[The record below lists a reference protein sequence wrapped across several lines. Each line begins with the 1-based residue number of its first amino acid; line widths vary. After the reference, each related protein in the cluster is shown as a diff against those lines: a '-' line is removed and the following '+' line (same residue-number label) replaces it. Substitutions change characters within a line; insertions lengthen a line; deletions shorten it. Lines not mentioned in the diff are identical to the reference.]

1 MDRETVLVGIDA
13 GTTKVTTLIGEV
25 ARSGD
30 VNIIGYGIGPSAG
43 MKKGMVANIDQT
55 VNSIA
60 ASIEKAERLSG
71 YKISSAFVGV
81 GGSHITSQN
90 SRGVVAVSGHRRE
103 VSREDVG
110 RATDAAK
117 AVQVPSNRE
126 LLHVIPRGF
135 IVDGQDGIKDPLGM
149 SAVRLEVETH
159 IVAGAATSVQ
169 NLSKCITQAN
179 VQIDELVIN
188 SIAAAEA
195 VLTETEKDLGVL
207 VADIGGGTTDIAIF
221 ADGAIY
227 HSAVLPVGGI
237 NVTNDVAIGLRTSL
251 DLAEEIKIRHGTAN
265 LAEVQPEELLNVAV
279 LGEEDGQTIQ
289 RKRLSEVIEARMGE
303 IRSRRHAA
311 RRGSADRR
319 RRASQRRGG
328 ARARGAADAGA
339 DRRAAG
345 GRRPHGPAREP
356 CFRHAHRPAGVGC
369 QSPGRG
375 ADRLHPHPVAGR
387 WRGARRRLGPG
398 PLPRLTRGRRP
409 AGANPGGRAP
419 VWTSALLFHHRCGP
433 CG

>member
-1 MDRETVLVGIDA
+1 LDRETVLVGVDA

-25 ARSGD
+25 GRSGD
-30 VNIIGYGIGPSAG
+30 VNIIGYGIAPSVG

-81 GGSHITSQN
+81 GGSHINSQN

-103 VSREDVG
+103 VSREDVA

-117 AVQVPSNRE
+117 AIQVPSNRE

-169 NLSKCITQAN
+169 NLTKCVTQAN
-179 VQIDELVIN
+179 VQIDELVIG
-188 SIAAAEA
+188 SLAAAEA
-195 VLTETEKDLGVL
+195 VLTDTEKDLGVL

-221 ADGAIY
+221 SDGAVF
-227 HSAVLPVGGI
+227 HSAVLPVGAI

-251 DLAEEIKIRHGTAN
+251 NLAEEIKIKHGTAN
-265 LAEVQPEELLNVAV
+265 LSEVQPEELLNVAV
-279 LGEEDGQTIQ
+279 LGESGGQTIQ
-289 RKRLSEVIEARMGE
+289 RRRLSEVIEARMAE
-303 IRSRRHAA
+303 IYSLIAEEVKRSGHAGMLPA
-311 RRGSADRR
+311 GAVLTG
-319 RRASQRRGG
+319 GG
-328 ARARGAADAGA
+328 ARLSGAAELAREVLQMPVRIGSPQGVGGLMDQLGNPAFSTSIGLLLWGA
-339 DRRAAG
+339 NHLGEEPIGYAAG
-345 GRRPHGPAREP
+345 SPVT
-356 CFRHAHRPAGVGC
+356 AGFSRVADWLRGLF
-369 QSPGRG
+369 PG
-375 ADRLHPHPVAGR
+375 
-387 WRGARRRLGPG
+387 
-398 PLPRLTRGRRP
+398 
-409 AGANPGGRAP
+409 
-419 VWTSALLFHHRCGP
+419 
-433 CG
+433 